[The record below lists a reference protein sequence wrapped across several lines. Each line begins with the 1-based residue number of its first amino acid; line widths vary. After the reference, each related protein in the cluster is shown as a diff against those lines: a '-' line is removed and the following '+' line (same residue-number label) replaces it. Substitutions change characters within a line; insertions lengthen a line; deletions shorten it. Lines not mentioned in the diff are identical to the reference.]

1 MKNLIMIAAMILS
14 LGAYTAVN
22 AQGIPKLGYI
32 NSVELVELMPE
43 TKAAQDQMAAKQA
56 EFENQLK
63 AMYTEYENKLTDLQ
77 PKIPT
82 MSDDMKAVEE
92 KSLMDMQ
99 QRIGAKEQ
107 SYQQKLAELQGELLT
122 PIQEKAQNAINEVA
136 KENGFTMIF
145 DVSAGS
151 LVYADDADNILG
163 LVRSKLGI

>member
-1 MKNLIMIAAMILS
+1 MKNLIMIAVMILS
-14 LGAYTAVN
+14 LGAFQAVN

-43 TKAAQDQMAAKQA
+43 TKAAQDKMAAKQA
-56 EFENQLK
+56 EFETQLK
-63 AMYTEYENKLTDLQ
+63 AMYTEYENKLTDIQQRL
-77 PKIPT
+77 PE

-99 QRIGAKEQ
+99 QRIGTKEQ
-107 SYQQKLAELQGELLT
+107 GLQQTLGELQVELLT
-122 PIQEKAQNAINEVA
+122 PIQEKAQNAINDVA

>member
-1 MKNLIMIAAMILS
+1 MKKLMMIALMIVS
-14 LGAYTAVN
+14 LGVTTVA

-43 TKAAQDQMAAKQA
+43 TRAAQDQMAAKQT
-56 EFENQLK
+56 EFEGQLK
-63 AMYTEYENKLTDLQ
+63 AMYTEYENKLTDIQRRL
-77 PKIPT
+77 PE

-99 QRIGAKEQ
+99 NRIATKEQ
-107 SYQQKLAELQGELLT
+107 RLQQTLGQLQVDLLT
-122 PIQEKAQNAINEVA
+122 PIQEKAQTAINDVA
-136 KENGFTMIF
+136 KENGYTMIF

-151 LVYADDADNILG
+151 LVYADDADNIIG